1 METQNTHARWAA
13 RLLVIGTV
21 AIMALLVLTT
31 ASVAANDEPTATDQL
46 LASINAERA
55 AVGCPP
61 VVQNWQLNA
70 AAQHHAEDMAINNYV
85 SHYSQD
91 GRTFIDRINA
101 EDYAWLEANENVG
114 AGIESPET
122 MVALWMQSQY
132 HHDNIVNCNVTE
144 IGIGFAYQA
153 DDQRDVVMPD
163 GSIDGPFHYYWVT
176 DMAAPAGE

>member
-1 METQNTHARWAA
+1 MGNERHKASWGM
-13 RLLVIGTV
+13 RLLVVGTLAV
-21 AIMALLVLTT
+21 MALLLVTT
-31 ASVAANDEPTATDQL
+31 ASVAANDEPTATDVL
-46 LASINAERA
+46 LGHINAERA

-61 VVQNWQLNA
+61 VVQHWQLNA

-101 EDYAWLEANENVG
+101 EGYAWLEANENVG

-122 MVALWMQSQY
+122 MVAMWMQSQY
-132 HHDNIVNCNVTE
+132 HRDNLLNCNVTE
-144 IGIGFAYQA
+144 IGVGFAYQA

-163 GSIDGPFHYYWVT
+163 GSVDGPFHYYWVT